1 MSLIDNYTLYALS
14 SILYSEY
21 RISKLGGGALGLLFF
36 QVMDCFKGLDSQ
48 QYPLHH
54 HLINNV
60 EDIFV
65 FLALILTGFLA
76 EILNLLMRETAI
88 ENNQFSKLK
97 TRIFYLLLID

>member
-54 HLINNV
+54 HLIN
-60 EDIFV
+60 
-65 FLALILTGFLA
+65 TGFLA

>member
-1 MSLIDNYTLYALS
+1 VTLHVK
-14 SILYSEY
+14 IPE
-21 RISKLGGGALGLLFF
+21 
-36 QVMDCFKGLDSQ
+36 SQ
-48 QYPLHH
+48 RYLN
-54 HLINNV
+54 LINNV